1 MIQIISIIF
10 FSFSLLAH
18 IKTKKNIFEF
28 SFLLVGNNKENLIN
42 LWYLP
47 KKLKKYNFRE
57 KNERKIRSLFKFTHI
72 YTYV

>member
-10 FSFSLLAH
+10 FSFSLFAH

-28 SFLLVGNNKENLIN
+28 SFLLVDNNKENLIN

-47 KKLKKYNFRE
+47 KKKLKKYNFRE
-57 KNERKIRSLFKFTHI
+57 KTREK
-72 YTYV
+72 